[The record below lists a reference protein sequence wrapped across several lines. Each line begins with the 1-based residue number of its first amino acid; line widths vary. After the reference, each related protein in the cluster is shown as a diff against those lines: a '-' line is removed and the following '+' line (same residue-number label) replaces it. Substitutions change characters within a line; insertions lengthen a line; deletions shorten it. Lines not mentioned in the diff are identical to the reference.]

1 MLVCVNNAVYHQVPH
16 LHQFFHQLVPGE
28 VMEGGC
34 RENAVV
40 ELVLVILVHHG

>member
-16 LHQFFHQLVPGE
+16 LHQLVPGE
-28 VMEGGC
+28 VMERGC

-40 ELVLVILVHHG
+40 ELVLVTLLHHE